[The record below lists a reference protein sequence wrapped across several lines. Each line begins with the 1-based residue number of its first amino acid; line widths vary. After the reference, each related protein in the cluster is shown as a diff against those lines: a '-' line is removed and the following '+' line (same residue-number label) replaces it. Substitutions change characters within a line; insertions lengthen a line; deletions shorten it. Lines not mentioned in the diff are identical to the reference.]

1 MDQTASRILGGVISE
16 NENGV
21 CAIDESSNAVGDVA
35 FVTTNDD
42 GSKMVLFRVWQGKG
56 SNMRGFLYTNGAPL
70 KVGSQIKVSSY
81 APISETSGLPVGILE
96 VTVDSEISKSCYK
109 VYYALD

>member
-1 MDQTASRILGGVISE
+1 MRILFSLLTISILLTLSGCEQKPSMSAMDQTASRILGGVISE

-70 KVGSQIKVSSY
+70 KLSLIH
-81 APISETSGLPVGILE
+81 ISEPTRP
-96 VTVDSEISKSCYK
+96 Y
-109 VYYALD
+109 